1 MGLTSRT
8 MAQLEKERYIT
19 RKRSEHD
26 PRAYELYLCEKAKQ
40 IVPELKAAYDQ
51 WWSHAWK
58 SIPEKDRQLLAD
70 QLARMS
76 DTVSSGE
83 ESNYDY

>member
-51 WWSHAWK
+51 WWGMEHALAGLRK
-58 SIPEKDRQLLAD
+58 LDLKLQKQIFELNAGALLCK
-70 QLARMS
+70 
-76 DTVSSGE
+76 
-83 ESNYDY
+83 NI